1 MKQITERTQ
10 FGGILRAL
18 RKSRKIPVRAI
29 AEATGYSM
37 QTVTNWEIGRFAPDL
52 VTLCKIG
59 DIFHCTLDELVGR
72 KPSEPVPTI
81 TVNSGDYNAPVA
93 GRDINGNIGGRCE
106 KPCKDCAAK
115 DRLIAS
121 QQQTIDRLS
130 KMLEGLAAAKK

>member
-10 FGGILRAL
+10 FGPNLRAL
-18 RKSRKIPVRAI
+18 RKARKIPVRAI

-37 QTVTNWEIGRFAPDL
+37 QAVTNWEIGRFAPDL

-59 DIFHCTLDELVGR
+59 DIFQCSLDELVGR
-72 KPSEPVPTI
+72 TPLEHIQNV
-81 TVNSGDYNAPVA
+81 TVNGGDYNAPVA
-93 GRDINGNIGGRCE
+93 GRDINGNVGGRGA

-115 DRLIAS
+115 DKLIAS

-130 KMLEGLAAAKK
+130 KMLEGLTASKK